1 MSIDQT
7 ASRLTLKQRV
17 FNLVE
22 LSEEKKTGSWYFD
35 IFIISLI
42 LLSCLAIVLESISSL
57 RIQYSDL
64 FNKFELFCVV
74 VFTTEY
80 ILRIYSIT
88 ESDKFKGAITGRIK
102 YSLTAYALID
112 LFAILPFYVAHFF
125 SDGMFLRVLRLLR
138 FIRLLKIFR
147 FLNSLTIID
156 DVIRAKK
163 DELIISFIIIL
174 KVLFISSTIMYYC
187 ENTAQPDKF
196 SSIPETMWWAMMTL
210 TTVGYGDVVPV
221 TVAGK
226 VISAIISLIGI
237 CLFALPTAI
246 LASGFSEEIQNRREN
261 NRNEITPIE
270 DYETKT

>member
-1 MSIDQT
+1 MSINKT
-7 ASRLTLKQRV
+7 TSGPTFKQRV

-22 LSEEKKTGSWYFD
+22 LSEEKQTSSWYFD
-35 IFIISLI
+35 ILIITLI
-42 LLSCLAIVLESISSL
+42 LLSCLAIVLESIPSL
-57 RIQYSDL
+57 RAQYAVQ
-64 FNKFELFCVV
+64 FNQFELFCVM
-74 VFTTEY
+74 VFSAEY
-80 ILRIYSIT
+80 VMRIYSIT
-88 ESDKFKGAITGRIK
+88 ESKKFKDPITGRIK

-112 LFAILPFYVAHFF
+112 LFAILPFYMAHFF

-138 FIRLLKIFR
+138 FVRLLKIFR

-187 ENTAQPDKF
+187 ENGAQPDKF

-210 TTVGYGDVVPV
+210 TTVGYGDIVPV
-221 TVAGK
+221 TIAGK
-226 VISAIISLIGI
+226 IISAIISLVGI

-246 LASGFSEEIQNRREN
+246 LASGFSEEIRNKKESNRDEPMMV
-261 NRNEITPIE
+261 EE
-270 DYETKT
+270 YES